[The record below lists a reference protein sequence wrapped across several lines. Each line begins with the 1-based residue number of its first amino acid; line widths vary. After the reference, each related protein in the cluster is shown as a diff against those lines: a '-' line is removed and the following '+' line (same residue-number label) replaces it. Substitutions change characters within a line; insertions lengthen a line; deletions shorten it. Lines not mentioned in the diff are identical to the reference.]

1 MASPAENAA
10 IQQDIAADR
19 LSVATAL
26 AVQRA
31 RISPPEGG
39 VPMPPA
45 TLAPVIEAGI
55 FAALIAM
62 ASSSERQVAAPTR
75 VDRKAL
81 QDKATELEPQ
91 ITDRVWEAAVE
102 HAKTAP
108 VDTDREFS
116 RALARS
122 SATRVAAES
131 AQAVGDELGMKFKVW
146 VSRGDEKVRA
156 SHRALHGKVVEIGK
170 PFKRFSGGRLD
181 YPGDTRAPIGEW
193 INCRC
198 LLFMSPTKAGVAEAL
213 APADLDKAFA
223 LAASL
228 EQRWLDDN
236 D

>member
-10 IQQDIAADR
+10 VQQDIAADR
-19 LSVATAL
+19 LLAATGL

-31 RISPPEGG
+31 RLSPEA
-39 VPMPPA
+39 PP
-45 TLAPVIEAGI
+45 TLAPVVEAAI
-55 FAALIAM
+55 FAALIAL
-62 ASSSERQVAAPTR
+62 ASSDERRAGPAVRINRQ
-75 VDRKAL
+75 AL
-81 QDKATELEPQ
+81 QDEATKLEP
-91 ITDRVWEAAVE
+91 TVTEHVWTAAVE
-102 HAKTAP
+102 HAKTTTP
-108 VDTDREFS
+108 DTDREFS

-131 AQAVGDELGMKFKVW
+131 AQTVGNELGMKYKVW

-156 SHRALHGKVVEIGK
+156 SHRKLHGRPVEIDK
-170 PFKRFSGGRLD
+170 PFKRWPDGQRLD

-228 EQRWLDDN
+228 EQRWLDDESS
-236 D
+236 